1 MALNYRKSV
10 QMIRLESSPMT
21 LELLEKPGPDTPP
34 EETLHECASCRHKD
48 RVYVT
53 SPSGTQT
60 AAVWR
65 CRMLSQKTRSE
76 VLVQPH
82 ENCFEHRSLSDYW
95 AQTTLTLVR

>member
-1 MALNYRKSV
+1 MNYRKSV
-10 QMIRLESSPMT
+10 QTIRLESSPMT
-21 LELLEKPGPDTPP
+21 LELLEEPRPATRTDAKA
-34 EETLHECASCRHKD
+34 LHECASCRHKD

-65 CRMLSQKTRSE
+65 CRMLSQKTQAE

>member
-1 MALNYRKSV
+1 
-10 QMIRLESSPMT
+10 MT
-21 LELLEKPGPDTPP
+21 LELLEKPSPASHNA
-34 EETLHECASCRHKD
+34 EEILTAEALHECASCHHKE
-48 RVYVT
+48 RVYLT
-53 SPSGTQT
+53 SPNGRQN

-95 AQTTLTLVR
+95 EKTTLPLVR

>member
-1 MALNYRKSV
+1 
-10 QMIRLESSPMT
+10 MT
-21 LELLEKPGPDTPP
+21 LELLEKPIAATAT
-34 EETLHECASCRHKD
+34 EEALHECAACRHKE
-48 RVYVT
+48 RVYLT

-95 AQTTLTLVR
+95 EKTTLPLVR

>member
-1 MALNYRKSV
+1 M
-10 QMIRLESSPMT
+10 P
-21 LELLEKPGPDTPP
+21 LELLEKPHAAALT
-34 EETLHECASCRHKD
+34 EELHECASCRHKD

-82 ENCFEHRSLSDYW
+82 ENCFEHRSLSDHW
-95 AQTTLTLVR
+95 EKTTLPLVR